1 MAAYAVRRQAVGGQG
16 DVLVAVFPLEG
27 GGAACLQLQDEGPL
41 RRGGVYLLAEDDP
54 AAPGVAPR
62 FEELF
67 GELAAK
73 AAEPPLRAG
82 LERLLREGQA
92 AAAATRPRLDPTAL
106 ERLLE
111 VGRAAARLD
120 RDRARPAPGALS
132 VEATVVA
139 CTLIFVSEEERYPR
153 PRFRGSLVALETLLE
168 VLGATGGATAGRS
181 PARASGEPA
190 PGGGAGGL
198 VDSQS

>member
-1 MAAYAVRRQAVGGQG
+1 MAAAASPYAVRRQAVTGAAGT
-16 DVLVAVFPLEG
+16 VLVAVFPLEG
-27 GGAACLQLQDEGPL
+27 GGAACLQLQDEGAL

-73 AAEPPLRAG
+73 ARDPRLRAA

-92 AAAATRPRLDPTAL
+92 AAVATRPRLDPPAL
-106 ERLLE
+106 ERLLA

-120 RDRARPAPGALS
+120 RRRARPAPGALS
-132 VEATVVA
+132 IEATVVA
-139 CTLIFVSEEERYPR
+139 CTLIFVSEEERYPP
-153 PRFRGSLVALETLLE
+153 PRWRGSLVALETLLE
-168 VLGATGGATAGRS
+168 VLGASNPSRGN
-181 PARASGEPA
+181 A
-190 PGGGAGGL
+190 PPG
-198 VDSQS
+198 